1 MKILG
6 ISCSPRKG
14 QSSYK
19 ALKVALEACVEQES
33 QIKTEIIDLGG
44 KTIFPCRACGQC
56 AKELKCSID
65 DDFNALIPTLE
76 DSEIAG
82 MIIATPVYF
91 SSMAGHC
98 KAFLERCVM
107 FRRNG
112 WKFKNRVGA
121 AIAVGAVR
129 NGGQELAIQGIQGAL
144 FCQDMVCVS
153 DGTPMAHFGATLHS
167 NPKTGI
173 NEDDFGLETTKN
185 TGRRVAE
192 LAIKIFS

>member
-19 ALKVALEACVEQES
+19 ALKVALEACIEQEP
-33 QIKTEIIDLGG
+33 QIKTELIDLGG
-44 KTIFPCRACGQC
+44 KTILPCKACGQC
-56 AKELKCSID
+56 MNELKCSID
-65 DDFNALIPTLE
+65 DDFNALISPLADPE
-76 DSEIAG
+76 VAG

-91 SSMAGHC
+91 GSMTAHC
-98 KAFLERCVM
+98 KAFIERCVM

-121 AIAVGAVR
+121 VIAVGGVR
-129 NGGQELAIQGIQGAL
+129 NGGQELAIQGVHGGL
-144 FCQDMVCVS
+144 FCQDMVCVC
-153 DGTPMAHFGATLHS
+153 DGAPMAHFGATLHS

-173 NEDDFGLETTKN
+173 SEDTFGMETARS

-192 LAIKIFS
+192 LAVKISS

>member
-1 MKILG
+1 MKVLG

-19 ALKVALEACVEQES
+19 ALEAALEACVEKEA

-44 KTIFPCRACGQC
+44 KTIMPCKACGQC
-56 AKELKCSID
+56 IKELKCSID
-65 DDFNALIPTLE
+65 DDFNALIPILE
-76 DSEIAG
+76 DPEIGG
-82 MIIATPVYF
+82 MIIATPVYV

-107 FRRNG
+107 FRSNG
-112 WKFKNRVGA
+112 WKFRNRVGA

-129 NGGQELAIQGIQGAL
+129 NGGQELAIQGVQGAL

-153 DGTPMAHFGATLHS
+153 DGSPMAHFGATLHS
-167 NPKTGI
+167 NPETGI
-173 NEDDFGLETTKN
+173 SEDKFGLETAKS

-192 LAIKIFS
+192 LAMKIFS

>member
-19 ALKVALEACVEQES
+19 ALKVAMDACVEHES

-44 KTIFPCRACGQC
+44 KSILPCKACGQC
-56 AKELKCSID
+56 SKGLKCSID

-76 DSEIAG
+76 DSEVAG

-91 SSMAGHC
+91 GSMTGHC

-112 WKFKNRVGA
+112 WKFRNRVGA
-121 AIAVGAVR
+121 VIAVGGVR
-129 NGGQELAIQGIQGAL
+129 NGGQELTIQGVQTAL

-153 DGTPMAHFGATLHS
+153 DGSPTAHFGATLHS
-167 NPKTGI
+167 NSKTGI
-173 NEDDFGLETTKN
+173 DEDEFGLSTTKN
-185 TGRRVAE
+185 TGKRVAE
-192 LAIKIFS
+192 LAMKIF